1 MRDPHARL
9 GRVAA
14 ATLVCAFVFGSAA
27 CAGRQGQFG
36 AATLSD
42 DDLTVRA
49 RLLAMADA
57 RRVDSALIESAL
69 EHGRASAVRAAAA
82 LAAGQVGARGFLPR
96 LRVLLGDG
104 DTAVAASAAFALG
117 LLKDSASVDALGA
130 TFAVGGPVAR
140 EAGWALG
147 EIGAPARP
155 AIEILLHW
163 LGAPNVRIES
173 PTATL
178 PRTIAAFE
186 AEHGVSSAGAAERA
200 ALLLAAQRLRPVP
213 VALILPYLP
222 SRDAPAAPGEP
233 ADRPAWAAAY
243 ALTRSVAPGATRALL
258 GLVATPDVEVRALV
272 ANGLRRA
279 ATGDSLSAD
288 ALAALA
294 LLARDPDAH
303 VRINAV
309 RALGS
314 HGAAAHDALLP
325 AFGDRDR
332 NVRVAAAQSIARAV
346 RDSSEWARLWA
357 ADTTFMVRRSLLAS
371 AAQAGVTLS
380 GQGEWSRSADWRL
393 RMGAAEAA
401 AGASLAAARA
411 TAVPLLRDAD
421 GRVRAAAL
429 GVVAG
434 WADST
439 SAQDFRAAIR
449 AALDDAD
456 FYARAAAL
464 QALSS
469 SASAAEVP
477 AVLRSYERARA
488 DSANDARLAAVAYL
502 AAAWRRDS
510 AAFGDSLRT
519 ALASLAVPA
528 DPLEREAASG
538 ISPLRRW
545 PGREGRER
553 SLDWYRD
560 VLSATLQPALAA
572 RAPAAHLQTE
582 RGEIV
587 VELFGVDAPITVHN
601 FMTLARAGFYR
612 DTRFHR
618 VVPNFVAQDGDPRG
632 DGNGSPGYAIRD
644 ELNRRRYLRG
654 AVGMALSGPD
664 TGGSQYFLTLS
675 PQPHLD
681 GHYTVF
687 GRVVRGWDA
696 MDALVQ
702 GDRILRIDVR

>member
-1 MRDPHARL
+1 MRKTPMLTTRPVCAAL
-9 GRVAA
+9 VAA
-14 ATLVCAFVFGSAA
+14 LALLGVA
-27 CAGRQGQFG
+27 CAGRS
-36 AATLSD
+36 ASVATAPLAD

-57 RRVDSALIESAL
+57 RRVDSLLIEAAL
-69 EHGRASAVRAAAA
+69 DHGRAGTVRAAAT
-82 LAAGQVGARGFLPR
+82 LAAGQVGARRFAPR
-96 LRVLLGDG
+96 LRLLLADG

-117 LLKDSASVDALGA
+117 LLRDSSSIDALAA
-130 TFAVGGPVAR
+130 TFAQGGSVAR

-163 LGAPNVRIES
+163 LGASRVRVEAS
-173 PTATL
+173 TATL

-186 AEHGVSSAGAAERA
+186 AEHGVSSAGAPERA

-222 SRDAPAAPGEP
+222 GRDAPAAPGEP
-233 ADRPAWAAAY
+233 ADRPAWTAAY

-279 ATGDSLSAD
+279 ATGDSLAAD

-325 AFGDRDR
+325 AFADPDR
-332 NVRVAAAQSIARAV
+332 NVRVAAAQSIARAL
-346 RDSSEWARLWA
+346 RDSAEWSRLWGG
-357 ADTTFMVRRSLLAS
+357 DTTFMVRRSLLAS
-371 AAQAGVTLS
+371 AAQAGITLA
-380 GQGEWSRSADWRL
+380 GQAEWARSADWRL

-401 AGASLAAARA
+401 AGAPLAVARSAAM
-411 TAVPLLRDAD
+411 PLLRDPD

-429 GVVAG
+429 GVIGSWSDSAG
-434 WADST
+434 APEV
-439 SAQDFRAAIR
+439 R
-449 AALDDAD
+449 AALREALADDD
-456 FYARAAAL
+456 FYARATAL
-464 QALSS
+464 QALSGG
-469 SASAAEVP
+469 ASAAELP
-477 AVLRSYERARA
+477 AVLRAYERARA
-488 DSANDARLAAVAYL
+488 DSANDARLAAVGYL

-510 AAFGDSLRT
+510 ASFGDSLRT
-519 ALASLAVPA
+519 ALASLAAPT
-528 DPLEREAASG
+528 DPLEREAASAVT
-538 ISPLRRW
+538 PLQRW

-553 SLDWYRD
+553 ELGWYRD
-560 VLSATLQPALAA
+560 LLATTLQRALDG
-572 RAPAAHLQTE
+572 RPPMAHLQTE
-582 RGEIV
+582 RGEIDI
-587 VELFGVDAPITVHN
+587 ELFGVDAPITVHN
-601 FMTLARAGFYR
+601 FMTLARAGFHR
-612 DTRFHR
+612 ETRFHR

-702 GDRILRIDVR
+702 GDRILRVDVR